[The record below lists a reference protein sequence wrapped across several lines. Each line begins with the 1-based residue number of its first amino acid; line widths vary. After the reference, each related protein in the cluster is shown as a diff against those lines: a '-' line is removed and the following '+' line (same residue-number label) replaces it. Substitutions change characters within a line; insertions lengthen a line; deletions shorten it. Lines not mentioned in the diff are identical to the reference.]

1 MNRFSNFTYYIRC
14 HNLDFIERAF
24 IRIFE
29 EEGCRPISLPIFP
42 NDDIEKLRSKPRL
55 LCNELWVIGLFVG
68 AFGWTIVK
76 VLPEQLLCRRARDA
90 DRPRLSQLAMH
101 INSDAFYIGCSE
113 VENILMETDAKGS
126 IFTSGDV
133 DDLSGEDKFF
143 EEPIN
148 FVERIQSLEHLKL
161 MYSTEPQRFFL
172 LNVPEEMQRAEPK
185 LKQEQTQRFKQWQ
198 EQFLDDYAK
207 QHSPLIAPD
216 ELEKWKVRFKE
227 NKDQLFKQKGGKKL
241 FRAWS
246 YAYEWQDFREMPS
259 GFQVFDIA
267 IGRLLGG
274 TPNYW
279 HLGNEPLVYR
289 AYTQQEQLEA
299 DGARL
304 LYFQP
309 TQ

>member
-1 MNRFSNFTYYIRC
+1 M
-14 HNLDFIERAF
+14 FI
-24 IRIFE
+24 
-29 EEGCRPISLPIFP
+29 GS
-42 NDDIEKLRSKPRL
+42 
-55 LCNELWVIGLFVG
+55 
-68 AFGWTIVK
+68 FGWTIVK
-76 VLPEQLLCRRARDA
+76 LLPEQLLCRRPRDA

-113 VENILMETDAKGS
+113 VEDILMETDAKGS

-148 FVERIQSLEHLKL
+148 LVERIQSLEHLKL
-161 MYSTEPQRFFL
+161 MYSTEPQRFLL

-198 EQFLDDYAK
+198 
-207 QHSPLIAPD
+207 
-216 ELEKWKVRFKE
+216 
-227 NKDQLFKQKGGKKL
+227 
-241 FRAWS
+241 
-246 YAYEWQDFREMPS
+246 DFREMPS
-259 GFQVFDIA
+259 GFQVFDTA

-279 HLGNEPLVYR
+279 HVGNEPLVYR

-309 TQ
+309 K